1 MTRKYDVPVVCEA
14 DDLYL
19 VDCNVTVSSMGGTDN
34 PKFSLRY
41 LFEHE
46 VFPSMENIF
55 SEEGESGGYK
65 PIFRGDNAGPHR
77 EKKEEGF
84 DKFCEAYCKARGWGW

>member
-41 LFEHE
+41 LFENE
-46 VFPSMENIF
+46 VFLAMENLVA
-55 SEEGESGGYK
+55 E
-65 PIFRGDNAGPHR
+65 
-77 EKKEEGF
+77 
-84 DKFCEAYCKARGWGW
+84 